1 MLVVA
6 GVPAAAVLVSLLAL
20 RRVVA
25 EPLGVVRRAEDSR
38 RRRLWWRLL
47 LPAAGLGGGAV
58 AWQRQDSSFAE
69 KQESHPTRL
78 LVVLRRRLGALRE
91 TLASSL
97 VASVA
102 AVDHQTPAAD
112 DSDASIYRR

>member
-1 MLVVA
+1 M
-6 GVPAAAVLVSLLAL
+6 
-20 RRVVA
+20 
-25 EPLGVVRRAEDSR
+25 
-38 RRRLWWRLL
+38 
-47 LPAAGLGGGAV
+47 
-58 AWQRQDSSFAE
+58 
-69 KQESHPTRL
+69 QESHPTRL

-97 VASVA
+97 VARVA